1 MYKEISLM
9 CTDGKEKSFSFL
21 STGTTAYRYKQVF
34 HEDLMILLNKMG
46 NDDDDQTDMGVGGKL
61 AYIMNCQADKQDMNK
76 LSFDAFLGWAD
87 KLESSELFMHMK
99 EFVSLYLGSRKTSS
113 TPKKE
118 GAPQN
123 AK

>member
-76 LSFDAFLGWAD
+76 LSFDSFLSWAD
-87 KLESSELFMHMK
+87 ELESSELFMHMK
-99 EFVSLYLGSRKTSS
+99 EFVSLYLGSRKTTS

-118 GAPQN
+118 GARQN